1 MWIVT
6 PLLLLAGF
14 VFLFATGSEPL
25 KALVVT
31 LWLAPLVLLT
41 AYFLTS
47 RTRTPTQ
54 AERRIAKG
62 WIIFRRIVCY
72 TTAAI
77 TGFIAV
83 GMIIM
88 GIKGSGFSLVG
99 SGVFFAVVSFV
110 TARVGMYGSETEYTF
125 TGDKAA
131 HEKRRKR
138 YGWR

>member
-1 MWIVT
+1 
-6 PLLLLAGF
+6 

-31 LWLAPLVLLT
+31 LWLAPLVLL
-41 AYFLTS
+41 ASYFLAG
-47 RTRTPTQ
+47 RVGPPTQ
-54 AERRIAKG
+54 AEGRVAKG

-72 TTAAI
+72 TAATV

-83 GMIIM
+83 GMIFM
-88 GIKGSGFSLVG
+88 GIKGSGLSLVG

-110 TARVGMYGSETEYTF
+110 AARIGMYGSETKYTF

-131 HEKRRKR
+131 HEKRKQR
-138 YGWR
+138 YGWK